1 MLLWLAA
8 PLVAKSRARS
18 APADPD
24 YVFALATANDFLHA
38 WQTQDRETGILL
50 LTDRL
55 KQRIAENILDTFFS
69 PSGWQRQGFE
79 IGHGKRL
86 ALGRYQFPVSL
97 FQKPSK
103 TTLAKNAFRNP
114 RPHPSALVVVKTG
127 RNDWAIDQLP

>member
-1 MLLWLAA
+1 MWFAA
-8 PLVAKSRARS
+8 PLVAKSRA

-55 KQRIAENILDTFFS
+55 KQRIAENTLAAFFS
-69 PSGWQRQGFE
+69 PSRCQRQAFE
-79 IGHGKRL
+79 IGPGKKL
-86 ALGRYQFPVSL
+86 ASGRYQFPVSL
-97 FQKPSK
+97 YQKPD
-103 TTLAKNAFRNP
+103 TATLAKTAFRSP
-114 RPHPSALVVVKTG
+114 RPHPSALLVVKTG